1 MSETEQT
8 ETIQE
13 ENATTTAPAPTA
25 APATDLEARVIE
37 LSMQLVAVQKD
48 VASLKTKSIETN
60 ESIDQTDRIVA
71 RLVVSDMMKTL
82 RGSRERETP
91 QSKRQKNS
99 NGEPSRRVRVV
110 VLQGGKSGS
119 DSKSSEQRKG
129 SDSDDDMPD
138 FLKALLAARASKCDS
153 DSD

>member
-13 ENATTTAPAPTA
+13 ENATTTTPAPTA

-37 LSMQLVAVQKD
+37 LSMQLVAAQKD
-48 VASLKTKSIETN
+48 IAALKTKCVETEKSIE
-60 ESIDQTDRIVA
+60 QTDHMVA
-71 RLVVSDMMKTL
+71 RLVVKSITDSM
-82 RGSRERETP
+82 RASHERETP
-91 QSKRQKNS
+91 QPKRQKKS
-99 NGEPSRRVRVV
+99 DGEPSRKVRVV

-119 DSKSSEQRKG
+119 DSKGSERRKG